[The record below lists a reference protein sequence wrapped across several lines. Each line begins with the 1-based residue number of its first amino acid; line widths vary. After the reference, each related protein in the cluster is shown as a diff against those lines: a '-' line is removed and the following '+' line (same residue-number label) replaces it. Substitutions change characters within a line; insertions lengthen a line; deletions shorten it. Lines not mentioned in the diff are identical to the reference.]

1 MKNWKKGMIAGSII
15 CIAAG
20 FLFIGIG
27 SSMGGW
33 KNIEKINSRY
43 IHFVN
48 VDGALSSEEFHTLVS
63 ILDYGEEAIVT
74 ASTERFMVIPRL
86 GTISPWASKATDI
99 VHNCGLRKVLRV
111 ERGTAMN

>member
-1 MKNWKKGMIAGSII
+1 MSNTTQLRLDASRALSDFRTERLLKKIQKI
-15 CIAAG
+15 CPEVVT
-20 FLFIGIG
+20 L
-27 SSMGGW
+27 
-33 KNIEKINSRY
+33 NSRY

-48 VDGALSSEEFHTLVS
+48 VDGALSSEEFHTLES

-99 VHNCGLRKVLRV
+99 VHNCGLKKVLRV
-111 ERGTAMN
+111 ERGTCY